1 LLLSFLHF
9 PKGLPEIAGL
19 LILRSQSVARTS
31 IAKEMSRLLKQSAAR
46 CANCVAFTAS
56 LSALPLSA
64 CLYALGLGHFPVVL
78 DSILASVGLVR
89 RSSAA
94 AAVREQLA
102 ALKLQQREALSA
114 LTQSEAAC
122 LRAERQLQ
130 DALSRPRGTVA
141 AVFAGWLLNAA
152 ALAAGSATFS
162 VAGRLRTPMER
173 KLLWILCAPTA
184 TLRFAVFFRLSKN
197 MEMLC
202 LCLCVFIC
210 GYCVALLAHSPA

>member
-1 LLLSFLHF
+1 
-9 PKGLPEIAGL
+9 
-19 LILRSQSVARTS
+19 
-31 IAKEMSRLLKQSAAR
+31 MSRLLKQSAAR

-162 VAGRLRTPMER
+162 VARVLRTPMER
-173 KLLWILCAPTA
+173 KLLWILCAPTFL
-184 TLRFAVFFRLSKN
+184 LRLALWLLRGAQKSL
-197 MEMLC
+197 EMLC